1 MAKLKVVD
9 TKGKE
14 KGDVDLALMA
24 VVKPSVLHRAVVAEE
39 ANNRQGTQKAKT
51 RAEVRGG
58 GRKPY
63 RQKKTG
69 RSRQGSIRSPLHR
82 KGGVVFAPVPRD
94 YSKKVNRKERRLA
107 LQSAF
112 ATQADQGRII
122 VVDKIDFDQP
132 KTKLAVELLNSI
144 GANVQ
149 RVLVILP
156 SYDEVALKA
165 FRNLR
170 HVEVR
175 TAPSKASKDGEQ
187 TRAQGFSTRDL
198 LVAHKVVVS
207 KDALAA
213 IQEAWS

>member
-1 MAKLKVVD
+1 MAKVKIVD

-14 KGDVDLALMA
+14 KGDVELGLSAD
-24 VVKPSVLHRAVVAEE
+24 VSPSVLHRVVVAEE

-107 LQSAF
+107 LQAAF
-112 ATQADQGRII
+112 ATQADQGKVI
-122 VVDKIDFDQP
+122 VVDKIQFDQP
-132 KTKLAVELLNSI
+132 KTKSAVELLNAI
-144 GANVQ
+144 GATAR

-156 SYDEVALKA
+156 AYDEVALKA

-175 TAPSKASKDGEQ
+175 TAPCKTTKDGEQ
-187 TRAQGFSTRDL
+187 AKAQGFSTRDV
-198 LVAHKVVVS
+198 LVAHQVVVS
-207 KDALAA
+207 KDAMEV
-213 IQEAWS
+213 IKEAWS